1 MSTNVVIFLSAY
13 YVVNCSETIHCS
25 NNIRAQKI
33 RLTCSSAVCKYHFFL
48 LNVLCFM
55 QMWHREIIAGYA
67 MFMALLVSKK
77 IMHENSLKGK

>member
-33 RLTCSSAVCKYHFFL
+33 RLTCSSALCKYHFFPFKCIVFYADMTQG
-48 LNVLCFM
+48 NNSWLCYVHSTVIF
-55 QMWHREIIAGYA
+55 QKNYA
-67 MFMALLVSKK
+67 
-77 IMHENSLKGK
+77 